1 MINMVNLQTF
11 LTGLLITSTLTGL
24 ATEAVKNILNEY
36 NKQYQANT
44 LAGIVSLLLSLGIG
58 VGYIVITSTT
68 LTAQVVI
75 TLISLVFMS
84 WLCAMVG
91 YDKVVQT
98 ITQIKH
104 TGKDDC
110 DE

>member
-58 VGYIVITSTT
+58 VGYVVVTNTGI
-68 LTAQVVI
+68 TAQVVI

-91 YDKVVQT
+91 YDKVIQT

-104 TGKDDC
+104 AGKDDC